1 MKTLAALFFAI
12 LPYLD
17 ISGIVA
23 LAWLSLSGVVNGFL
37 DKHIPH
43 DDEGWAAYFATRP
56 RLFGV
61 VNFFRTA
68 GLSPQGVV
76 RSIRAIFAKTMP
88 KPLRIALETMT
99 ARWAANEQIDIKP
112 ELDALRAKYDYEKAI
127 KQEEIDALKRV
138 IAAMSGSGP
147 ALLLFFAAGL
157 LSLGTGCAGN
167 SGDFVRGAER
177 FFRVAPP
184 AAQQAYALSLA
195 TCRRIFDESHPTQE
209 DFDDMMS
216 CSRGVQDTW
225 GPFWEALEAVDGACA
240 ALPAGFCKQPTDVEG
255 VQ

>member
-1 MKTLAALFFAI
+1 MKTIAAIFFAI

-17 ISGIVA
+17 IPGIVA

-76 RSIRAIFAKTMP
+76 RSARAIFSKTMP
-88 KPLRIALETMT
+88 APLRIALERMT
-99 ARWAANEQIDIKP
+99 ARWAANKQIDIKP

-138 IAAMSGSGP
+138 IASLHGSGP

-157 LSLGTGCAGN
+157 LALANGCGGN
-167 SGDFVRGAER
+167 PGDFVRGAER

-195 TCRRIFDESHPTQE
+195 TCRSIFDENAPTQE
-209 DFDDMMS
+209 DFDEMRA
-216 CSRGVQDTW
+216 CSLDVQAAW
-225 GPFWEALEAVDGACA
+225 APFWEALEEVDGACA
-240 ALPAGFCKQPTDVEG
+240 ALPAGFCKTPTDLEG
-255 VQ
+255 VK